1 MERLNN
7 LPKRQ
12 SQGLNPASL
21 APSPLCHRTSPLKA
35 LQHPSSHR
43 YVRATLCLEKTG
55 IISPILQNRKRS
67 LGVSGNLF
75 RLTVGQGEGRLV
87 F

>member
-12 SQGLNPASL
+12 SQGLNSQPGSRAHSATEL
-21 APSPLCHRTSPLKA
+21 LKA
-35 LQHPSSHR
+35 LQRPSSHR
-43 YVRATLCLEKTG
+43 CVRATLCLEKTG
-55 IISPILQNRKRS
+55 IISPILQSGKLS
-67 LGVSGNLF
+67 LGVSSNLF
-75 RLTVGQGEGRLV
+75 RLTVEQGEGRLG